1 MRRRIILVLILV
13 IISAGGVTWVLK
25 QKSAVKS
32 ASIATPVASTIA
44 VSAPTLEFLP
54 SEIFTAKPLDIQQTL
69 SLSGALRAVDI
80 SSVKARVAAE
90 VREISVREG
99 DTVHAGQI
107 VARMDVTEFQA
118 RVDQARGTL
127 NAARAQLDIAT
138 KNRDN
143 NRTLVEKGFISKN
156 AFDNSASQYASAE
169 ANVEAAKGALDVV
182 QKLVNDTVIRSPITG
197 VVAMRYVQAGE
208 KVSADNKLLDIVN
221 LQKMELE
228 AAVPTNDITNV
239 SMGQRVTLRIEG
251 LPQTIEGKV
260 VRINPVTQSGS
271 RSVLVYVQITNPQN
285 QLRSGMFAEAQLIVK
300 TEAGVLALPQ
310 NAIRKD
316 GNGAYV
322 YVVEADVLA
331 RKTVTIGMSGRSGD
345 DYMTEVLSGIDFG
358 TQVISTD
365 MGSLQPGTHV
375 RINAPSQ

>member
-1 MRRRIILVLILV
+1 MSKRMRRRIIFIVILLI
-13 IISAGGVTWVLK
+13 IIAVGVTWVLK
-25 QKSAVKS
+25 QKSAVKP
-32 ASIATPVASTIA
+32 APVAAATA
-44 VSAPTLEFLP
+44 VAAPTLEFLP

-99 DTVHAGQI
+99 DTVRAGQI
-107 VARMDVTEFQA
+107 VAKMDVTEFQA

-143 NRTLVEKGFISKN
+143 NRALVEKGFISKN
-156 AFDNSASQYASAE
+156 AFDNSASQYATAE

-182 QKLVNDTVIRSPITG
+182 QKLVNDTVIRSPISG

-239 SMGQRVTLRIEG
+239 AIGQRVTLHIEG
-251 LPQTIEGKV
+251 LPQTIDGKV
-260 VRINPVTQSGS
+260 VRINPATQSGS
-271 RSVLVYVQITNPQN
+271 RSVLVYVQIANPQN
-285 QLRSGMFAEAQLIVK
+285 QLRSGMFAEAQLILK
-300 TEAGVLALPQ
+300 TKAGVLALPQ

-316 GNGAYV
+316 GNGTYV
-322 YVVEADVLA
+322 YVVEGGVLA
-331 RKTVTIGMSGRSGD
+331 RKPVTIGMRGRSGD

-358 TQVISTD
+358 TQVVGTD

-375 RINAPSQ
+375 RINAPSK

>member
-1 MRRRIILVLILV
+1 MRRRIILIVILLI
-13 IISAGGVTWVLK
+13 IIAGGVTWTLK
-25 QKSAVKS
+25 QKSTVKPV
-32 ASIATPVASTIA
+32 PVAAPIA
-44 VSAPTLEFLP
+44 VAAPTLEFLP
-54 SEIFTAKPLDIQQTL
+54 SEIFTAKPLELQQTL
-69 SLSGALRAVDI
+69 SLTGALRAVDM

-99 DTVHAGQI
+99 DTVRAGQI
-107 VARMDVTEFQA
+107 VARMDATEFQA

-156 AFDNSASQYASAE
+156 AFDNSASQYATAE

-182 QKLVNDTVIRSPITG
+182 QKLVNDTVIRSPISG

-239 SMGQRVTLRIEG
+239 AIGQRVTLRTEG

-260 VRINPVTQSGS
+260 VRINPATQSGS
-271 RSVLVYVQITNPQN
+271 RSVLVYVQIANPQN
-285 QLRSGMFAEAQLIVK
+285 QLRSGMFAEAQLILK
-300 TEAGVLALPQ
+300 TKASVLALPQ
-310 NAIRKD
+310 NAIRKE
-316 GNGAYV
+316 GNRAYV
-322 YVVEADVLA
+322 YVIEADVLA
-331 RKTVTIGMSGRSGD
+331 RKAITVGMSGRSGD

-358 TQVISTD
+358 TQIVRTD

>member
-1 MRRRIILVLILV
+1 MSKRMRRRIIFIVLLV
-13 IISAGGVTWVLK
+13 IIITGGVTWALK
-25 QKSAVKS
+25 QKSAVKP
-32 ASIATPVASTIA
+32 APVAAPTT
-44 VSAPTLEFLP
+44 VVTPTLEFLP

-69 SLSGALRAVDI
+69 SLSGGLRAVDI

-99 DTVHAGQI
+99 DTVRAGQI

-156 AFDNSASQYASAE
+156 AFDNSASQYATAE

-182 QKLVNDTVIRSPITG
+182 QKLVNDTVIRSPISG

-228 AAVPTNDITNV
+228 AAVPTNDIVNV
-239 SMGQRVTLRIEG
+239 AIGQRVTLRIEG

-260 VRINPVTQSGS
+260 VRINPATQSGS
-271 RSVLVYVQITNPQN
+271 RSVLVYVQISNPQN
-285 QLRSGMFAEAQLIVK
+285 QLRSGMFAEAQLILK
-300 TEAGVLALPQ
+300 TKTGVLALPQ

-316 GNGAYV
+316 GSGTYV
-322 YVVEADVLA
+322 YVIEADALA
-331 RKTVTIGMSGRSGD
+331 RKAVTVGMSGRSGD

-358 TQVISTD
+358 AQVIRTD

-375 RINAPSQ
+375 RINAPSK

>member
-1 MRRRIILVLILV
+1 MRRRIIFVLILV

-44 VSAPTLEFLP
+44 VAAPTLEFLP

-156 AFDNSASQYASAE
+156 VFDNSASQYASAE

-208 KVSADNKLLDIVN
+208 KVSADNKVLDIVN

-260 VRINPVTQSGS
+260 VRINPATQSGS

-300 TEAGVLALPQ
+300 TKAGVLALPQ

>member
-1 MRRRIILVLILV
+1 MSKSMRRRIILIVILV
-13 IISAGGVTWVLK
+13 IIIAGGVTWTLK
-25 QKSAVKS
+25 QKSAVKP
-32 ASIATPVASTIA
+32 APVAAPIA
-44 VSAPTLEFLP
+44 LAAPTLEFLP
-54 SEIFTAKPLDIQQTL
+54 SEIFTANPLDIQQTL

-90 VREISVREG
+90 VREIPVREG
-99 DTVHAGQI
+99 DTVRAGQI

-143 NRTLVEKGFISKN
+143 NRALVEKGFISKN
-156 AFDNSASQYASAE
+156 AFDNSASQYATAE

-182 QKLVNDTVIRSPITG
+182 QKLVNDTVIRSPIAG

-239 SMGQRVTLRIEG
+239 AIGQRVTLRIEG

-260 VRINPVTQSGS
+260 VRINPATQLGS
-271 RSVLVYVQITNPQN
+271 RSVLVYVQIANPQN
-285 QLRSGMFAEAQLIVK
+285 QLRSGMFAEAQLILK
-300 TEAGVLALPQ
+300 TKTGVLALPQ

-316 GNGAYV
+316 GNGTYV
-322 YVVEADVLA
+322 YVVEGGVLA
-331 RKTVTIGMSGRSGD
+331 RKPVTIGISGRTSD

-358 TQVISTD
+358 TQVVGTD

>member
-1 MRRRIILVLILV
+1 MSKSMRRRIILIVILV
-13 IISAGGVTWVLK
+13 IIIAGGVTWTLK
-25 QKSAVKS
+25 QKSAVKP
-32 ASIATPVASTIA
+32 APVAAPIA
-44 VSAPTLEFLP
+44 LAAPTLEFLP

-90 VREISVREG
+90 VREIPVREG
-99 DTVHAGQI
+99 DAVRAGQI

-143 NRTLVEKGFISKN
+143 NRALVEKGFISKN
-156 AFDNSASQYASAE
+156 AFDNSASQYATAE

-182 QKLVNDTVIRSPITG
+182 QKLVNDTVIRSPIAG

-239 SMGQRVTLRIEG
+239 AIGQRVTLRIEG

-260 VRINPVTQSGS
+260 VRINPATQSGS
-271 RSVLVYVQITNPQN
+271 RSVLVYVQIANPQN
-285 QLRSGMFAEAQLIVK
+285 QLRSGMFAEAQLILK
-300 TEAGVLALPQ
+300 TKTGVLALPQ

-316 GNGAYV
+316 GNGTYV
-322 YVVEADVLA
+322 YVVEGGVLA
-331 RKTVTIGMSGRSGD
+331 RKPVTIGMSGRTSD

-358 TQVISTD
+358 TQVVGTD

-375 RINAPSQ
+375 RINAPSK

>member
-1 MRRRIILVLILV
+1 MRRRIIFIVILV
-13 IISAGGVTWVLK
+13 IIIAGGVTWVLK
-25 QKSAVKS
+25 QKSAVKP
-32 ASIATPVASTIA
+32 APVAASTTVA
-44 VSAPTLEFLP
+44 APTLEFLP

-99 DTVHAGQI
+99 DTVRAGQI
-107 VARMDVTEFQA
+107 VAKMDVTEFQA

-156 AFDNSASQYASAE
+156 AFDNSASQYATAE

-182 QKLVNDTVIRSPITG
+182 QKLVNDTVIRSPISG

-208 KVSADNKLLDIVN
+208 KVSVDNKLLDIVN

-239 SMGQRVTLRIEG
+239 AIGQRVTLRIEG

-260 VRINPVTQSGS
+260 VRINPATQSGS
-271 RSVLVYVQITNPQN
+271 RSVLVYVQIANPQN
-285 QLRSGMFAEAQLIVK
+285 QLRSGMFAEAQLILK
-300 TEAGVLALPQ
+300 TKSGVLALPQ

-316 GNGAYV
+316 GNGMYV
-322 YVVEADVLA
+322 YVVESDALA
-331 RKTVTIGMSGRSGD
+331 RKAVTVGMSGRSGD

-358 TQVISTD
+358 SQVVGTD

-375 RINAPSQ
+375 RINAPSK

>member
-1 MRRRIILVLILV
+1 
-13 IISAGGVTWVLK
+13 
-25 QKSAVKS
+25 
-32 ASIATPVASTIA
+32 
-44 VSAPTLEFLP
+44 
-54 SEIFTAKPLDIQQTL
+54 
-69 SLSGALRAVDI
+69 
-80 SSVKARVAAE
+80 
-90 VREISVREG
+90 
-99 DTVHAGQI
+99 
-107 VARMDVTEFQA
+107 MDATEFQA

-156 AFDNSASQYASAE
+156 AFDNSASQYATAE

-182 QKLVNDTVIRSPITG
+182 QKLVNDTVIRSPISG

-239 SMGQRVTLRIEG
+239 AIGQRVTLRTEG

-260 VRINPVTQSGS
+260 VRINPATQSGS
-271 RSVLVYVQITNPQN
+271 RSVLVYVQIANPQN
-285 QLRSGMFAEAQLIVK
+285 QLRSGMFAEAQLILK
-300 TEAGVLALPQ
+300 TKASVLALPQ
-310 NAIRKD
+310 NAIRKE
-316 GNGAYV
+316 GNRAYV
-322 YVVEADVLA
+322 YVIEADVLA
-331 RKTVTIGMSGRSGD
+331 RKAITVGMSGRSGD

-358 TQVISTD
+358 TQIVRTD
-365 MGSLQPGTHV
+365 MGSLQPGTRV

>member
-1 MRRRIILVLILV
+1 MRRRIILIVILV
-13 IISAGGVTWVLK
+13 IIIAGGMTWVLK
-25 QKSAVKS
+25 QKSAVKP
-32 ASIATPVASTIA
+32 APVAAPTTVA
-44 VSAPTLEFLP
+44 APTLEFLP

-80 SSVKARVAAE
+80 ASVKARVAAE

-99 DTVHAGQI
+99 DTVRAGQI

-156 AFDNSASQYASAE
+156 AFDNSASQYATAE

-182 QKLVNDTVIRSPITG
+182 QKLVNDTVIRSPISG

-239 SMGQRVTLRIEG
+239 AIGQRVTLRIEG

-260 VRINPVTQSGS
+260 VRINPTTLSGS
-271 RSVLVYVQITNPQN
+271 RSVLVYVQIANPQN
-285 QLRSGMFAEAQLIVK
+285 QLRSGMFAEAQLILK
-300 TEAGVLALPQ
+300 TKAGVLALPQ

-322 YVVEADVLA
+322 FVIEADVLA
-331 RKTVTIGMSGRSGD
+331 RKVVAVGMSGRSGD
-345 DYMTEVLSGIDFG
+345 DYMTEVVSGIDFG
-358 TQVISTD
+358 AEVIRTD

-375 RINAPSQ
+375 RINAAGK

>member
-1 MRRRIILVLILV
+1 MRRRIILIVILLI
-13 IISAGGVTWVLK
+13 IIAGGVTWTLK
-25 QKSAVKS
+25 QKPAVKP
-32 ASIATPVASTIA
+32 TPVTAPIA
-44 VSAPTLEFLP
+44 AAAPTLEFLP
-54 SEIFTAKPLDIQQTL
+54 SEIFTAKPLELQQTL
-69 SLSGALRAVDI
+69 SLTGALRAVDM

-99 DTVHAGQI
+99 DTVRAGQI
-107 VARMDVTEFQA
+107 VARMDATEFQA

-156 AFDNSASQYASAE
+156 AFDNSASQYATAE

-182 QKLVNDTVIRSPITG
+182 QKLVNDTVIRSPISG

-239 SMGQRVTLRIEG
+239 AIGQRVTLRTEG

-260 VRINPVTQSGS
+260 ARINPATQSGS
-271 RSVLVYVQITNPQN
+271 RSVLVYVQIANPQN
-285 QLRSGMFAEAQLIVK
+285 QLRSGMFAEAQLILK
-300 TEAGVLALPQ
+300 TKASVLALPQ
-310 NAIRKD
+310 NAIRKE
-316 GNGAYV
+316 GNRAYV
-322 YVVEADVLA
+322 YVIEADVLA
-331 RKTVTIGMSGRSGD
+331 RKAITVGMSGRSGD

-358 TQVISTD
+358 TQIVRTD

>member
-1 MRRRIILVLILV
+1 MSKRMRRRIIFIVILLI
-13 IISAGGVTWVLK
+13 IIAVGVTWVLK
-25 QKSAVKS
+25 QKSAVKP
-32 ASIATPVASTIA
+32 APVAAATA
-44 VSAPTLEFLP
+44 VAAPTLEFLP

-99 DTVHAGQI
+99 DTVRAGQI
-107 VARMDVTEFQA
+107 VAKMDVTEFQA

-143 NRTLVEKGFISKN
+143 NRALVEKGFISKN
-156 AFDNSASQYASAE
+156 AFDNSASQYATAE

-182 QKLVNDTVIRSPITG
+182 QKLVNDTVIRSPISG

-239 SMGQRVTLRIEG
+239 AIGQRVTLHIEG
-251 LPQTIEGKV
+251 LPQTIDGKV
-260 VRINPVTQSGS
+260 VRINPATQSGS
-271 RSVLVYVQITNPQN
+271 RSVLVYVQIANPQN
-285 QLRSGMFAEAQLIVK
+285 QLRSGMFAEAQLILK
-300 TEAGVLALPQ
+300 TKAGVLALPQ

-316 GNGAYV
+316 GNGTYV
-322 YVVEADVLA
+322 YVVEGGVLA
-331 RKTVTIGMSGRSGD
+331 RKPVTIGMSGRSGD

-358 TQVISTD
+358 TQVVGTD

-375 RINAPSQ
+375 RINAPSK

>member
-1 MRRRIILVLILV
+1 MRRRIILIVILV
-13 IISAGGVTWVLK
+13 IIIAGGVTWTLK
-25 QKSAVKS
+25 QKSAVKP
-32 ASIATPVASTIA
+32 APVAAPIA
-44 VSAPTLEFLP
+44 LAAPTLEFLP
-54 SEIFTAKPLDIQQTL
+54 SEIFTANPLDIQQTL

-90 VREISVREG
+90 VREIPVREG
-99 DTVHAGQI
+99 DAVRAGQI

-156 AFDNSASQYASAE
+156 AFDNSASQYATAE
-169 ANVEAAKGALDVV
+169 ANVEAAKGSLDVV
-182 QKLVNDTVIRSPITG
+182 QKLVNDTVIRSPIAG

-239 SMGQRVTLRIEG
+239 AIGQRVTLRIEG

-260 VRINPVTQSGS
+260 VRINPATQSGS
-271 RSVLVYVQITNPQN
+271 RSVLVYVQIANPQN
-285 QLRSGMFAEAQLIVK
+285 QLRSGMFAEAQLILK
-300 TEAGVLALPQ
+300 TKTGVLALPQ

-316 GNGAYV
+316 GNGTYV
-322 YVVEADVLA
+322 YVVEGGVLA
-331 RKTVTIGMSGRSGD
+331 RKPVTIGMSGRTSD

-358 TQVISTD
+358 TQVVGTD
-365 MGSLQPGTHV
+365 MGSLRPGTNV

>member
-1 MRRRIILVLILV
+1 MRHRIILLLILV
-13 IISAGGVTWVLK
+13 IIIAGGVTWTLK
-25 QKSAVKS
+25 QKSAFKP
-32 ASIATPVASTIA
+32 APVAAPIA
-44 VSAPTLEFLP
+44 VAAPTLEFLP

-99 DTVHAGQI
+99 DTVRAGQI

-143 NRTLVEKGFISKN
+143 NRALVEKGFISKN
-156 AFDNSASQYASAE
+156 AFDNSASQYATAE

-182 QKLVNDTVIRSPITG
+182 QKLVNDTVIRSPISG

-239 SMGQRVTLRIEG
+239 AIGQRVTLRIEG
-251 LPQTIEGKV
+251 LPQMIEGKV
-260 VRINPVTQSGS
+260 VRINPATQSGS
-271 RSVLVYVQITNPQN
+271 RSVLVYVQIANPQN
-285 QLRSGMFAEAQLIVK
+285 QLRSGMFAEAQLILK
-300 TEAGVLALPQ
+300 TKTGVLALPQ

-316 GNGAYV
+316 GNGTYV
-322 YVVEADVLA
+322 YVVEGGVLA
-331 RKTVTIGMSGRSGD
+331 RKPVTIGMSGRTSD

-358 TQVISTD
+358 TQVVGTD

-375 RINAPSQ
+375 RINTPSK

>member
-1 MRRRIILVLILV
+1 MRRRIILIVILLI
-13 IISAGGVTWVLK
+13 IIAGGVTWTLK
-25 QKSAVKS
+25 QKSVVKP
-32 ASIATPVASTIA
+32 TPVTAPIA
-44 VSAPTLEFLP
+44 AAAPTLEFLP
-54 SEIFTAKPLDIQQTL
+54 SEIFTAKPLELQQTL
-69 SLSGALRAVDI
+69 SLTGALRAVDV

-99 DTVHAGQI
+99 DTVRAGQI
-107 VARMDVTEFQA
+107 VARMDATEFQA

-156 AFDNSASQYASAE
+156 AFDNSASQYATAE

-182 QKLVNDTVIRSPITG
+182 QKLVNDTVIRSPISG

-239 SMGQRVTLRIEG
+239 AIGQRVTLRTEG

-260 VRINPVTQSGS
+260 ARINPATQSGS
-271 RSVLVYVQITNPQN
+271 RSVLVYVQIANPQN
-285 QLRSGMFAEAQLIVK
+285 QLRSGMFAEAQLILK
-300 TEAGVLALPQ
+300 TKASVLALPQ
-310 NAIRKD
+310 NAIRKE
-316 GNGAYV
+316 GNRAYV
-322 YVVEADVLA
+322 YVIEADVLA
-331 RKTVTIGMSGRSGD
+331 RKAITVGMSGRSGD

-358 TQVISTD
+358 TQIVRTD

>member
-32 ASIATPVASTIA
+32 ASITTPVASTIA

-260 VRINPVTQSGS
+260 VRINPATQSGS

-300 TEAGVLALPQ
+300 TKAGVLALPQ

-345 DYMTEVLSGIDFG
+345 DYLTEVLSGIDFG

>member
-1 MRRRIILVLILV
+1 MRHRIILLLILV
-13 IISAGGVTWVLK
+13 IIIAGGVTWTLK
-25 QKSAVKS
+25 QKSAFKP
-32 ASIATPVASTIA
+32 APVAAPIA
-44 VSAPTLEFLP
+44 VAAPTLEFLP

-99 DTVHAGQI
+99 DTVRAGQI

-143 NRTLVEKGFISKN
+143 NRALVEKGFISKN
-156 AFDNSASQYASAE
+156 AFDNSASQYATAE

-182 QKLVNDTVIRSPITG
+182 QKLVNDTVIRSPISG

-239 SMGQRVTLRIEG
+239 AIGQRVTLRIEG
-251 LPQTIEGKV
+251 LPQMIEGKV
-260 VRINPVTQSGS
+260 VRINPATQSGS
-271 RSVLVYVQITNPQN
+271 RSVLVYVQIANPQN
-285 QLRSGMFAEAQLIVK
+285 QLRSGMFAEAQLILK
-300 TEAGVLALPQ
+300 TKTGVLALPQ
-310 NAIRKD
+310 NAVRKD
-316 GNGAYV
+316 GNGTYV
-322 YVVEADVLA
+322 YVVEGGVLA
-331 RKTVTIGMSGRSGD
+331 RKPVTIGMSGRTSD

-358 TQVISTD
+358 SQVVGTD
-365 MGSLQPGTHV
+365 MGSLQPGTHM
-375 RINAPSQ
+375 RINTPSK

>member
-1 MRRRIILVLILV
+1 MRRRIILIVILLI
-13 IISAGGVTWVLK
+13 IIAGGVTWTLK
-25 QKSAVKS
+25 QKSVVKP
-32 ASIATPVASTIA
+32 TPVTAPIA
-44 VSAPTLEFLP
+44 AAAPTLEFLP
-54 SEIFTAKPLDIQQTL
+54 SEIFTAKPLELQQTL
-69 SLSGALRAVDI
+69 SLTGALRAVDI
-80 SSVKARVAAE
+80 SSVKARVAAV

-99 DTVHAGQI
+99 DTVRAGQI
-107 VARMDVTEFQA
+107 VSRMDATEFQA

-156 AFDNSASQYASAE
+156 AFDNSASQYATAE

-182 QKLVNDTVIRSPITG
+182 QKLVNDTVIRSPISG

-239 SMGQRVTLRIEG
+239 AIGQRVTLRTEG

-260 VRINPVTQSGS
+260 VRINPATQSGS
-271 RSVLVYVQITNPQN
+271 RSVLVYVQIANPQN
-285 QLRSGMFAEAQLIVK
+285 QLRSGMFAEAQLILK
-300 TEAGVLALPQ
+300 TKASVLALPQ
-310 NAIRKD
+310 NAIRKE
-316 GNGAYV
+316 GNRAYV
-322 YVVEADVLA
+322 YVIEADVLA
-331 RKTVTIGMSGRSGD
+331 RKAITVGMSGRSGD

-358 TQVISTD
+358 TQIVRTD

>member
-1 MRRRIILVLILV
+1 MRRRIILIVILV
-13 IISAGGVTWVLK
+13 IIIAGGVTWTLK
-25 QKSAVKS
+25 QKSAVKP
-32 ASIATPVASTIA
+32 APVAAPIA
-44 VSAPTLEFLP
+44 LAAPTLEFLP

-90 VREISVREG
+90 VREIPVREG
-99 DTVHAGQI
+99 DAVRAGQI

-143 NRTLVEKGFISKN
+143 NRALVEKGFISKN
-156 AFDNSASQYASAE
+156 AFDNSASQYATAE

-182 QKLVNDTVIRSPITG
+182 QKLVNDTVIRSPIAG

-239 SMGQRVTLRIEG
+239 AIGQRVTLRIEG

-260 VRINPVTQSGS
+260 VRINPATQSGS
-271 RSVLVYVQITNPQN
+271 RSVLVYVQIANPQN
-285 QLRSGMFAEAQLIVK
+285 QLRSGMFAEAQLILK
-300 TEAGVLALPQ
+300 TKTGVLALPQ

-316 GNGAYV
+316 GNGTYV
-322 YVVEADVLA
+322 YVVEGGVLA
-331 RKTVTIGMSGRSGD
+331 RKPVTIGMSGRTSD

-358 TQVISTD
+358 TQVVGTD

-375 RINAPSQ
+375 RINAPSK

>member
-1 MRRRIILVLILV
+1 MRRRIILIVILLI
-13 IISAGGVTWVLK
+13 IIAGGVTWTLK
-25 QKSAVKS
+25 QKPAVKP
-32 ASIATPVASTIA
+32 APVTAPIA
-44 VSAPTLEFLP
+44 VAAPTLEFLP
-54 SEIFTAKPLDIQQTL
+54 SEIFTAKPLELQQTL
-69 SLSGALRAVDI
+69 SLTGALRAVDM

-99 DTVHAGQI
+99 DTVRAGQI
-107 VARMDVTEFQA
+107 VARMDATEFQA

-156 AFDNSASQYASAE
+156 AFDNSASQYATAE

-182 QKLVNDTVIRSPITG
+182 QKLVNDTVIRSPISG

-239 SMGQRVTLRIEG
+239 AIGQRVTLRTEG

-260 VRINPVTQSGS
+260 VRINPATQSGS
-271 RSVLVYVQITNPQN
+271 RSVLVYVQIANPQN
-285 QLRSGMFAEAQLIVK
+285 QLRSGMFAEAQLILK
-300 TEAGVLALPQ
+300 TKASVLALPQ
-310 NAIRKD
+310 NAIRKE
-316 GNGAYV
+316 GNRAYV
-322 YVVEADVLA
+322 YVIEADVLA
-331 RKTVTIGMSGRSGD
+331 RKAITVGMSGRSGD

-358 TQVISTD
+358 TQIVRTD

>member
-1 MRRRIILVLILV
+1 MRRRIIFVLILV

-44 VSAPTLEFLP
+44 VAAPTLEFLP

-208 KVSADNKLLDIVN
+208 KVSADNKVLDIVN

-260 VRINPVTQSGS
+260 VRINPATQSGS

-300 TEAGVLALPQ
+300 TKAGVLALPQ

>member
-1 MRRRIILVLILV
+1 MSKSMRRRIILIVILV
-13 IISAGGVTWVLK
+13 IIIAGGVTWTLK
-25 QKSAVKS
+25 QKSAVKP
-32 ASIATPVASTIA
+32 APVAAPIA
-44 VSAPTLEFLP
+44 LAAPTLEFLP
-54 SEIFTAKPLDIQQTL
+54 SEIFTANPLDIQQTL

-90 VREISVREG
+90 VREIPVREG
-99 DTVHAGQI
+99 DAVRAGQI

-156 AFDNSASQYASAE
+156 AFDNSASQYATAE
-169 ANVEAAKGALDVV
+169 ANVEAAKGSLDVV
-182 QKLVNDTVIRSPITG
+182 QKLVNDTVIRSPIAG

-239 SMGQRVTLRIEG
+239 AIGQRVTLRIEG

-260 VRINPVTQSGS
+260 VRINPATQSGS
-271 RSVLVYVQITNPQN
+271 RSVLVYVQIANPQN
-285 QLRSGMFAEAQLIVK
+285 QLRSGMFAEAQLILK
-300 TEAGVLALPQ
+300 TKTGVLALPQ

-316 GNGAYV
+316 GNGTYV
-322 YVVEADVLA
+322 YVVEGGVLA
-331 RKTVTIGMSGRSGD
+331 RKPVTIGMSGRTSD

-358 TQVISTD
+358 TQVVGTD
-365 MGSLQPGTHV
+365 MGSLRPGTNV

>member
-1 MRRRIILVLILV
+1 MRHRIILLLILV
-13 IISAGGVTWVLK
+13 IIIAGGVNWTLK
-25 QKSAVKS
+25 QKSAFKP
-32 ASIATPVASTIA
+32 APVAAPIA
-44 VSAPTLEFLP
+44 VAAPTLEFLP

-99 DTVHAGQI
+99 DTVRAGQI

-143 NRTLVEKGFISKN
+143 NRALVEKGFISKN
-156 AFDNSASQYASAE
+156 AFDNSASQYATAE

-182 QKLVNDTVIRSPITG
+182 QKLVNDTVIRSPISG

-239 SMGQRVTLRIEG
+239 AIGQRVTLRIEG
-251 LPQTIEGKV
+251 LPQMIEGKV
-260 VRINPVTQSGS
+260 VRINPATQSGS
-271 RSVLVYVQITNPQN
+271 RSVLVYVQIANPQN
-285 QLRSGMFAEAQLIVK
+285 QLRSGMFAEAQLILK
-300 TEAGVLALPQ
+300 TKTGVLALPQ

-316 GNGAYV
+316 GNGTYV
-322 YVVEADVLA
+322 YVVEGGVLA
-331 RKTVTIGMSGRSGD
+331 RKPVTIGMSGRTSD

-358 TQVISTD
+358 TQIVGTD

-375 RINAPSQ
+375 RINAPSK

>member
-1 MRRRIILVLILV
+1 MVILLIII
-13 IISAGGVTWVLK
+13 AGGVTWTLK
-25 QKSAVKS
+25 QKSVVKP
-32 ASIATPVASTIA
+32 APVPSTIA
-44 VSAPTLEFLP
+44 VAAPTLEFLP
-54 SEIFTAKPLDIQQTL
+54 SEIFTAKPLELQQTL
-69 SLSGALRAVDI
+69 SLTGALRAVDM

-99 DTVHAGQI
+99 DTVRAGQI
-107 VARMDVTEFQA
+107 VARMDATEFQA

-156 AFDNSASQYASAE
+156 AFDNSASQYATAE

-182 QKLVNDTVIRSPITG
+182 QKLVNDTVIRSPISG

-239 SMGQRVTLRIEG
+239 AIGQRVTLRTEG

-260 VRINPVTQSGS
+260 VRINPATQSGS
-271 RSVLVYVQITNPQN
+271 RSVLVYVQIANPQN
-285 QLRSGMFAEAQLIVK
+285 QLRSGMFAEAQLILK
-300 TEAGVLALPQ
+300 TKASVLALPQ
-310 NAIRKD
+310 NAIRKE
-316 GNGAYV
+316 GNRAYV
-322 YVVEADVLA
+322 YVIEADVLA
-331 RKTVTIGMSGRSGD
+331 RKAITVGMSGRSGD

-358 TQVISTD
+358 TQIVRTD

>member
-1 MRRRIILVLILV
+1 MRRRIIFVLILV

-44 VSAPTLEFLP
+44 VAAPTLEFLP

-260 VRINPVTQSGS
+260 VRINPATQSGS

-300 TEAGVLALPQ
+300 TKAGVLALPQ